1 MPNTPKVFVSL
12 ETMFMK
18 EKVPLFNNSRAYMS
32 IYKLKINMFYI

>member
-1 MPNTPKVFVSL
+1 MPNIPKVFVSL
-12 ETMFMK
+12 ETFMK